1 MTAEI
6 LVVPRLADQPA
17 LLESVMLALRSEQI
31 AGTIPAN
38 RPDPT
43 GEEGALVCG
52 PLHAPHGFAIFLE
65 VGEGRV
71 WLDLLIVAPRHR
83 RQGLG
88 RRLFEAV
95 LRAARHLLPG
105 TVEFGTLAENVA
117 MQRLAGGLALAPE
130 GLLYSVHS
138 ARDPEQA
145 PSLPAMR
152 RAERVL
158 SRLTAEQQSQCA
170 ALRQRIR
177 RAQKQGEATFHEQ

>member
-1 MTAEI
+1 MTADI

-17 LLESVMLALRSEQI
+17 LMESVLQALRAERA

-43 GEEGALVCG
+43 GEEGVLVCG
-52 PLHAPHGFAIFLE
+52 PLHAPLGFATFLA

-71 WLDLLIVAPRHR
+71 WLDLLIVAQPHR

-88 RRLFEAV
+88 RRLFESV
-95 LRAARHLLPG
+95 LRAARHFGHG

-177 RAQKQGEATFHEQ
+177 RAQKQGEAVDA